1 MLIRFVGINLQFQTL
16 ETRVFSRAFF
26 NAIGCGLAAT
36 AGECLGKLRDQSKLN
51 GIQVDV
57 IACTKVARF

>member
-57 IACTKVARF
+57 I